1 MKKGFTLV
9 ELLVV
14 VVIVGILAS
23 IALPQFETAIEKSRM
38 SEALVNMNAIADA
51 VQRYDQAYPGDAIA
65 SKDSIADVALQGGT
79 WTNDTTFKTSLFVY
93 TLSLENYDTGYV
105 TAARIDGEGDDEEN
119 LYTLSL
125 SYNRA
130 ARSCN
135 RGSNTEFD
143 SLCTFFLNM

>member
-38 SEALVNMNAIADA
+38 AEALGNMNAIADA
-51 VQRYDQAYPGDAIA
+51 VQRYDQAYPGDAIV
-65 SKDSIADVALQGGT
+65 SKNSIADVALQGGSWQT
-79 WTNDTTFKTSLFVY
+79 DDKTFKTDLFEYV
-93 TLSLENYDTGYV
+93 LSLDNYDTGSV
-105 TAARIDGEGDDEEN
+105 TATRKDGDET
-119 LYTLSL
+119 LYTLTL
-125 SYNRA
+125 KYNRSGRTCA
-130 ARSCN
+130 

-143 SLCTFFLNM
+143 SLCTFFENM